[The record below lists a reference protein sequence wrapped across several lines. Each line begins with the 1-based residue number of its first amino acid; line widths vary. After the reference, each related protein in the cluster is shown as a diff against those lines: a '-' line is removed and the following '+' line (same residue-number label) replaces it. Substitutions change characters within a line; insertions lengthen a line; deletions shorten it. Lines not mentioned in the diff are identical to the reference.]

1 MDQPL
6 APPPAP
12 SLQLADIYYVL
23 FRHKWKIILCSLA
36 GFGAAI
42 AYYKLNPPPFHSE
55 AKLFIRYVIS
65 EGKSLNPRDDA
76 IKSPDQR
83 GETIIN
89 SEVEILTS
97 MDLSEDVVKSITA
110 KKILANAGG
119 GNDASKAAA
128 LIRSGLTVEAPPW
141 SSVIRLQFENPD
153 LELVQLVLRETIDA
167 YKKKHVEIHRAVGI
181 VGDFLTQE
189 TDQLR
194 ARLAGTEEELRKIT
208 NKAGIVSLETSKQGY
223 ALQLGRIRE
232 EIFELQAK
240 LAERSS
246 IYEQMTKGQP
256 VPVASDQPAPPSAS
270 PAQIDV
276 YQKLLVRQEQIQQRL
291 QEVLTQFTEEA
302 PSVKQLRTLQADTN
316 AQRSQ
321 MESQIPALTQIRP
334 ATPVSANQPPP
345 FDAKAEGAQI
355 NALQA
360 RIKILLQQMEQ
371 IKTEASN
378 LDQMEISILE
388 LRRRKELDESNYR
401 YYAASL
407 EQARINEALGG
418 GRVSNI
424 SVVEAPTPAFR
435 SFAKLQ
441 KTVGTIALGGI
452 GAGLAWAFLIEFF
465 LDRTVRR
472 PADVERTLRLPL
484 FLSIPKIMP
493 VLPER
498 KWVPKFLRRSKPD
511 PALPAPATPASDALA
526 PFPGDAP
533 AASPS
538 LMPGGSELVLNPFYE
553 TLRDRL
559 ISYFDTINLKHKPK
573 LVALTGLG
581 SDSGVTT
588 IAAGLARSFSEI
600 GEGNVLLVDM
610 TQGQG
615 SAQHFHKGSPVG
627 IDQLLDTRNSA
638 FVQGNLYVV
647 SEASS
652 SERLAKGMPQRFNQ
666 LIPKL
671 KASDFD
677 YIIFDMPPVNQIS
690 ITPRLASFMDMML
703 LVLEAEK
710 ADRDIAH
717 TASDMLAKSKAPVA
731 VVLNKTKSYI
741 PAALHQDRGFLLG
754 T

>member
-1 MDQPL
+1 MDQS
-6 APPPAP
+6 PAASSAA
-12 SLQLADIYYVL
+12 SLQIADIYYVF
-23 FRHKWKIILCSLA
+23 FRHKWKIILCTLL
-36 GFGAAI
+36 GLGAAVT
-42 AYYKLNPPPFHSE
+42 YYELNPPPYGSE
-55 AKLFIRYVIS
+55 AKLFIRYVIT
-65 EGKSLNPRDDA
+65 EGKSLNPRDDS
-76 IKSPDQR
+76 IKTPDQR

-89 SEVEILTS
+89 TEADILS
-97 MDLSEDVVKSITA
+97 SVDLANDVVKSITA
-110 KKILANAGG
+110 KKVLANSGG
-119 GNDASKAAA
+119 GTDASKAAA
-128 LIRSGLTVEAPPW
+128 LVHRGLVVQAQPW
-141 SSVIRLQFENPD
+141 SSVIRLYYENPD
-153 LELVQLVLRETIDA
+153 LDLVQLVLTETIEA

-194 ARLAGTEEELRKIT
+194 ARLAQTEEELRKVT
-208 NKAGIVSLETSKQGY
+208 NKAGIVSLESSKASFAAQQSR
-223 ALQLGRIRE
+223 LRE
-232 EIFELQAK
+232 EILEAQAK

-256 VPVASDQPAPPSAS
+256 APAAGDQPAGASAS
-270 PAQIDV
+270 PAQIDA
-276 YQKLLVRQEQIQQRL
+276 YQKLITRQAQIQQRML
-291 QEVLTQFTEEA
+291 ELLTQFTEEA
-302 PSVKQLRTLQADTN
+302 PPVKQLKSLLADAETQRLQLET
-316 AQRSQ
+316 QFPGLK
-321 MESQIPALTQIRP
+321 QIQPVA
-334 ATPVSANQPPP
+334 PVSSNQPPP
-345 FDAKAEGAQI
+345 YDARTENAQI

-360 RIKILLQQMEQ
+360 RIKILQQQLEQ
-371 IKTEASN
+371 VRVDASN

-388 LRRRKELDESNYR
+388 LRRRKELEESNYR

-435 SFAKLQ
+435 SFDKLQ
-441 KTVGTIALGGI
+441 KTVGGIALGGL
-452 GAGLAWAFLIEFF
+452 ALGLGWALLIEFF

-472 PADVERTLRLPL
+472 PLDVERTLRLPL
-484 FLSIPKIMP
+484 FLSIPNVTQDRGPRKWRPRFFKRAKPAPAAPEEKSADPAQLPAP
-493 VLPER
+493 VLP
-498 KWVPKFLRRSKPD
+498 D
-511 PALPAPATPASDALA
+511 PAQ
-526 PFPGDAP
+526 
-533 AASPS
+533 S
-538 LMPGGSELVLNPFYE
+538 LMPGGSELALTPFYE

-559 ISYFDTINLKHKPK
+559 ITYFDTINLKHKPK

-627 IDQLLDTRNSA
+627 IDQLLDTRGSA

-703 LVLEAEK
+703 LVLESEK
-710 ADRDIAH
+710 ADRDIALS
-717 TASDMLAKSKAPVA
+717 ASALLAKSNAPVA
-731 VVLNKTKSYI
+731 VVLNKAKSYI
-741 PAALHQDRGFLLG
+741 PAKLHKDREFLLG